1 MVSISKRVIDYKA
14 NILSQE
20 DLNLHRHLGV
30 SIKYRTHLSH
40 PKSMSVQEDQVEP
53 QRGKEAKLQ
62 GCRDRKTHHWG
73 QGFSTEGRTSQ
84 REKDLLKNMHRDE

>member
-62 GCRDRKTHHWG
+62 GCRAAG
-73 QGFSTEGRTSQ
+73 TEKLTTGGRALAQ
-84 REKDLLKNMHRDE
+84 KEGLPRGRRIC